1 MQQFTSNPAEFFGQ
15 KRDQYAQEALL
26 WQRRFNTWSWLR
38 VGLFIGVALL
48 AWLAFR
54 FSGIDPALAAVGVG
68 LMLFVALVHRHQQI
82 GWQRNQFR
90 FLADIN
96 REELARYAGA
106 HHPADSGSDFA
117 NPVHPYSGDLDV
129 FGRSSL
135 YVLLNRTNTLDGR
148 VKLAAWLQHPADRE
162 AIGHRQQAIK
172 ELAGHPD
179 WRQHFQATGRHWED
193 DPENLRRLLNWLK
206 QPPQISNRKWL
217 VVLAYLMPVLTVT
230 AILVSIFSQTVTYH
244 LPILFLLVN
253 GWLLRYTF
261 REVDQAAEGAYQTSR
276 TLRAYGSLIQS
287 LEEHRF
293 GSASMLRIKARLSGE
308 GVSASGKIRQLASL
322 LTNLQARRNAVFY
335 LMVNM
340 TLLWDLYWMIRLEKW
355 KSGMESTVRKWFDAL
370 AEAEVLNSMACFAF
384 ANPEYILPETTG
396 ADFHYEARE
405 LGHPLILA
413 QKRVSNSFFVEGRGK
428 TVVVTGSNMSGKST
442 FLRTLGINAVLALAG
457 APVCA
462 AGCRI
467 SVFQVFTAMRT
478 QDSLEESVSSFYAE
492 LKRLR
497 QLIDLLPEGQP
508 VFYLLDEILK
518 GTNSNDRHEGAKAL
532 IRQLHKHNATGL
544 VSTHDLA
551 LGQTGEISPEY
562 VTNYS
567 FNSDFADGK
576 LYFDYKLREGI
587 CQSFNASQL
596 MRQMG
601 IEV

>member
-1 MQQFTSNPAEFFGQ
+1 
-15 KRDQYAQEALL
+15 
-26 WQRRFNTWSWLR
+26 
-38 VGLFIGVALL
+38 
-48 AWLAFR
+48 
-54 FSGIDPALAAVGVG
+54 
-68 LMLFVALVHRHQQI
+68 
-82 GWQRNQFR
+82 
-90 FLADIN
+90 
-96 REELARYAGA
+96 
-106 HHPADSGSDFA
+106 
-117 NPVHPYSGDLDV
+117 
-129 FGRSSL
+129 
-135 YVLLNRTNTLDGR
+135 
-148 VKLAAWLQHPADRE
+148 
-162 AIGHRQQAIK
+162 
-172 ELAGHPD
+172 
-179 WRQHFQATGRHWED
+179 
-193 DPENLRRLLNWLK
+193 
-206 QPPQISNRKWL
+206 
-217 VVLAYLMPVLTVT
+217 
-230 AILVSIFSQTVTYH
+230 
-244 LPILFLLVN
+244 
-253 GWLLRYTF
+253 
-261 REVDQAAEGAYQTSR
+261 
-276 TLRAYGSLIQS
+276 
-287 LEEHRF
+287 
-293 GSASMLRIKARLSGE
+293 
-308 GVSASGKIRQLASL
+308 
-322 LTNLQARRNAVFY
+322 
-335 LMVNM
+335 
-340 TLLWDLYWMIRLEKW
+340 MIRLEKW

-462 AGCRI
+462 ASCRI

-551 LGQTGEISPEY
+551 LGQMGEISPEY

-567 FNSDFADGK
+567 FNSEFADGK